1 MSDLRENY
9 QHWHDGPLAKF
20 RQKAPERRERFA
32 STSGYEFPTLAGPWD
47 LGRAAVSG
55 RQAAGERPS
64 LAAEDT
70 GRDARA
76 PEDDWYT
83 AQLGFPGEYPF
94 TRGVQPTMYRGRL
107 WTMRQYAGFST
118 ARATNER
125 YHFLLKS
132 GQTGLSVAFD
142 LPTQM
147 GYDSTDAMALGE
159 VGKVG
164 VAIDTLDDMRTLF
177 GGIPLDKVTTSM
189 TINAPAIILLAMY
202 QLVAEEQG
210 ASAAGLG
217 GTIQNDILKEYMAR
231 GTYIFPPEPS
241 MMLTVDSFRY
251 CSQVLPQ
258 WNMISISGYHIREA
272 GCSAVQEVAFTLADG
287 IQYTQ
292 AAVEAGMDV
301 DAFAGRLSFFFNAHN
316 NFLEE
321 VAKYRAARRLW
332 ARIMRE
338 RFGAKNP
345 KSWMLRFH
353 TQTAGSMLTAQQPL
367 NNTVRVAMQALAAV
381 LGGTQSLHT
390 NSYDEALALPSP
402 ASVEIALRTQQI
414 IAHESGVCDTV
425 DPLGGAWFIEDLTD
439 KIEAGA
445 VEYIRKIDELGG
457 MRSAIERG
465 YPQAEIQ
472 QQAYEWQRSVE
483 SGDRSIV
490 GVNKFVDEPG
500 SADILSA
507 SSKAGG
513 QDAHSTGTAARPT
526 GEAEAD
532 QRARLQQYIAQRAAN
547 PSQYRLGGGAALS
560 GGGSLPPSSASGGA
574 DILSAGQPDG
584 GQAARPTAF
593 GDPAPW
599 ATACGRLTD
608 MAARGDK
615 SGYCEAIHAAL
626 QCGATEGEIVKAL
639 EQVWGRYRPG
649 L

>member
-1 MSDLRENY
+1 MTYLLDDYLR
-9 QHWHDGPLAKF
+9 WHDGPLAKF
-20 RQKAPERRERFA
+20 RSKAPERREHFT
-32 STSGYEFPTLAGPWD
+32 STSGYEYPELAGPWNA
-47 LGRAAVSG
+47 LGG
-55 RQAAGERPS
+55 AGIPAGQPAGAEARP
-64 LAAEDT
+64 T
-70 GRDARA
+70 GY
-76 PEDDWYT
+76 PE
-83 AQLGFPGEYPF
+83 QLGFPGEYPF
-94 TRGVQPTMYRGRL
+94 TRGVQPTMYRGRF

-118 ARATNER
+118 AKATNER
-125 YHFLLKS
+125 YHFLLNS

-147 GYDSTDAMALGE
+147 GYDSSDPMALGE

-177 GGIPLDKVTTSM
+177 AGLPLDKVTTSM
-189 TINAPAIILLAMY
+189 TINAPAIILLGMY

-210 ASAAGLG
+210 AGPESLG

-292 AAVEAGMDV
+292 AAIEAGLDV

-316 NFLEE
+316 NILEE

-353 TQTAGSMLTAQQPL
+353 TQTAGSMLTAQQPY
-367 NNTVRVAMQALAAV
+367 NNVVRVAMQALAAV

-390 NSYDEALALPSP
+390 NSFDEALALPSEQ
-402 ASVEIALRTQQI
+402 SVEIALRTQQI

-425 DPLGGAWFIEDLTD
+425 DPLGGSWFIEDLTD

-483 SGDRSIV
+483 SGDRVIV
-490 GVNKFVDEPG
+490 GVNKFVDKHDVQPRLTR
-500 SADILSA
+500 D
-507 SSKAGG
+507 
-513 QDAHSTGTAARPT
+513 QT
-526 GEAEAD
+526 AEAD
-532 QRARLQQYIAQRAAN
+532 QKARLAQYVETRAKN
-547 PSQYRLGGGAALS
+547 PGKYGGN
-560 GGGSLPPSSASGGA
+560 
-574 DILSAGQPDG
+574 
-584 GQAARPTAF
+584 
-593 GDPAPW
+593 GDTAPW

-608 MAARGDK
+608 MAERGEK
-615 SGYCEAIHAAL
+615 SGYCEAIVAAL
-626 QCGATEGEIVKAL
+626 RCGATEGEIVTAL

-649 L
+649 I